1 MIKFDQEI
9 QQVNS
14 KSLNFIQYDWSST
27 ESHAKQKLEN
37 KIIHDLKN
45 DSIEEKIKSQKGV
58 NLYIHTSELDVL
70 SEDQKN

>member
-1 MIKFDQEI
+1 LIKFDQEI